1 VIRVGVVGATGK
13 MGRVVCAAVADD
25 PALELVAAVARKA
38 AGTRLAP
45 IIDRDSDVLV
55 SDRLDALTDAKV
67 DVAVDFTR
75 AEAVI
80 PNSRWYAAHH
90 LHSVIGTTGITSED
104 IESIRQL
111 ATSNGTNFVVAPDF
125 SFGGAVMLQMLRI
138 AAKHFPEVELIET
151 HLPSK
156 LDAPS
161 GTTMNTAREL
171 AKVRRESVPAA
182 SREVVPGA
190 RGGELNGVRV
200 HSLRLS
206 GAAGIEEARFA
217 RPGEYLTVSLTAFDR
232 APFALGALVAI
243 KAVASRPGLTVGL
256 LPLLDLSS
264 AG

>member
-1 VIRVGVVGATGK
+1 MIRVGVVGATGK
-13 MGRVVCAAVADD
+13 MGRVVCAAIADD
-25 PALELVAAVARKA
+25 PDLEHAAAVARKA
-38 AGTRLAP
+38 SGQRLGP
-45 IIDRDSDVLV
+45 IIDRDSELVV
-55 SDRLDALTDAKV
+55 SDKLDALTAAKV

-75 AEAVI
+75 AEAVL

-90 LHSVIGTTGITSED
+90 LHSVIGTTGITADD
-104 IESIRQL
+104 IEQIRRL
-111 ATSNGTNFVVAPDF
+111 AEGNGTNFVVAPDF

-156 LDAPS
+156 ADAPS
-161 GTTMNTAREL
+161 GTTMNTARQI
-171 AKVRRESVPAA
+171 AKVRTAA
-182 SREVVPGA
+182 PPSASKEVIPGA
-190 RGGELNGVRV
+190 RGGELNGIRV

-243 KAVASRPGLTVGL
+243 KEVAKHPGLTVGL
-256 LPLLDLSS
+256 SPLLDL
-264 AG
+264 A